1 MASISQGEALEQ
13 ERQAMVEV
21 SKEVRALEALTLP
34 QLRGKHLELF
44 GSESRT
50 KNKTFLKKKLAW
62 RIQERAEGGLS
73 TEAKNRLA
81 ELTPALLPVRAE
93 SKRRPVKS
101 TAAAAP
107 LAPKAARDARLP
119 AIGTVFQRE
128 YQGVVHEVEVLAQ
141 GFRFRGRIQH
151 SLSSIAKIITGTNW
165 NGFLFFGLI
174 GQKEK
179 A

>member
-1 MASISQGEALEQ
+1 MASTRQGEALEQ

-21 SKEVRALEALTLP
+21 SREVRALEALTLP

-50 KNKTFLKKKLAW
+50 KNKAFLKKKLAW

-81 ELTPALLPVRAE
+81 ELAPALLPVRAE
-93 SKRRPVKS
+93 SKRRPVKP
-101 TAAAAP
+101 AATI

-119 AIGTVFQRE
+119 AIGTVLQRD

-141 GFRFRGRIQH
+141 GFRFRGRVHH